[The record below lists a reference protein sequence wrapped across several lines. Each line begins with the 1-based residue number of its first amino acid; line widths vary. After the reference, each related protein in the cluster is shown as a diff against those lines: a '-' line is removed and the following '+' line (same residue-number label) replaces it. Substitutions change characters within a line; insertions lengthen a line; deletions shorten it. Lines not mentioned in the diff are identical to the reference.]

1 MRPSAVRQSS
11 SNFCSNAAG
20 ARDLSCKAQ
29 PVPICNFFTQLNVNQ
44 MILLM
49 KGRARLVL
57 NGLVEPIQYN
67 YITVLTISIVE
78 SLYSVVNCANHKLI
92 PILGES

>member
-1 MRPSAVRQSS
+1 MRPSAARQSS
-11 SNFCSNAAG
+11 SNVCSNAAG
-20 ARDLSCKAQ
+20 DLSCKAQ

-49 KGRARLVL
+49 KGRALVL
-57 NGLVEPIQYN
+57 NGLIEAIQYN

-78 SLYSVVNCANHKLI
+78 SLYSVVNCANHKLT